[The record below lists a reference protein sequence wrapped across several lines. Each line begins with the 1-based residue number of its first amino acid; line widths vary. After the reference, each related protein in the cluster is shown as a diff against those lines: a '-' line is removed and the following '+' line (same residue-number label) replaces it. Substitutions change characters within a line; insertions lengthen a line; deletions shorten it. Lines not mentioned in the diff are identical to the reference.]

1 MKSVLAERL
10 KNMKVFKKI
19 LHYAAYLLQVHLQ
32 AVQKAA
38 KLTK

>member
-19 LHYAAYLLQVHLQ
+19 FAMAYLLQVHLQ
-32 AVQKAA
+32 DVQKAA